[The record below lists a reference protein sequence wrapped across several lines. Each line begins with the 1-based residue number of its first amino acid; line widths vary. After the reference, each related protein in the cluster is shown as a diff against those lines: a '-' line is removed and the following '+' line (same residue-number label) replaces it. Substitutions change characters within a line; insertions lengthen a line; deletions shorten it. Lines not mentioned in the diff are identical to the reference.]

1 MAVSSQDSWHLS
13 KSVPITL
20 IFGLLVQAGA
30 IVWTVSMMIGDIQD
44 NKDDLIAVQAR
55 LERVEDAVHDQAVS
69 MARIDENIKAIRQ
82 AVERMMERQQKASYQ
97 QQAN

>member
-1 MAVSSQDSWHLS
+1 
-13 KSVPITL
+13 
-20 IFGLLVQAGA
+20 
-30 IVWTVSMMIGDIQD
+30 MMIGDIQD

-82 AVERMMERQQKASYQ
+82 AVERMMERQQKASYEPP
-97 QQAN
+97 N